1 MGKGALVM
9 GFLPALVAGLLMGYF
24 LNAYPDAGSGRVGD
38 KVEQVEY
45 DSPIME
51 ALDKFL
57 LPAFFIV
64 MILFALKAIFNIG
77 LLGLVSALLGYAGM
91 LMIMSGVEFFGF
103 MYLLFGGMLCR
114 LIYLFSRYLQ
124 ALSFSG
130 GASFLRYAAEA
141 VLPWFRGLIPLS
153 L

>member
-24 LNAYPDAGSGRVGD
+24 LNAYPEAGSGRVGD

-64 MILFALKAIFNIG
+64 MILFSLKAIFNIG
-77 LLGLVSALLGYAGM
+77 LLGLISALLGYAGM
-91 LMIMSGVEFFGF
+91 LMIMSGAEFFGIL
-103 MYLLFGGMLCR
+103 YLLFGGMLC
-114 LIYLFSRYLQ
+114 L
-124 ALSFSG
+124 
-130 GASFLRYAAEA
+130 AS
-141 VLPWFRGLIPLS
+141 S
-153 L
+153 D